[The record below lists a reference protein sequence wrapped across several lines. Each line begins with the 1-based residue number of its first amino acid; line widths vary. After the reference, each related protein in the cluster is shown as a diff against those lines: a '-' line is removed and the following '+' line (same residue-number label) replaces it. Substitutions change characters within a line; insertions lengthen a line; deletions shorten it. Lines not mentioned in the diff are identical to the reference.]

1 MERRRKNFNTSYVKV
16 HQTLLILYSPLILY
30 FNTSYVK
37 VHPNLQNKQQPM
49 FVHFNTSYV
58 KVHQTKWQYC
68 LAEQKFIS
76 IHLML
81 RFIRQKKAMEI
92 IRKYFNTS
100 YVKVHLRLLMTV
112 TAKSIDFN
120 TSYVKVHQKNR

>member
-1 MERRRKNFNTSYVKV
+1 M
-16 HQTLLILYSPLILY
+16 
-30 FNTSYVK
+30 
-37 VHPNLQNKQQPM
+37 QNKQQPM

-100 YVKVHLRLLMTV
+100 YVKVHPFPPTQPLHVNQISIHLMLRFILFSISKRPVLMY
-112 TAKSIDFN
+112 FN
-120 TSYVKVHQKNR
+120 TSYVKVHPLQGIRTYNTALLFQYILC